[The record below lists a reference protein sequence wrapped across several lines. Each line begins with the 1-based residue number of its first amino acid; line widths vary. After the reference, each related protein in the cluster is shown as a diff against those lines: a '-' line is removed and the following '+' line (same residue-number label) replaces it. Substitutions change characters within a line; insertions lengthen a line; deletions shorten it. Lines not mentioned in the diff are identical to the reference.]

1 MLRRLPWIVGCVAVV
16 LSCCFAAFPQALS
29 ANASTPKVE
38 RPLFVFTLD
47 AREAL
52 KRQRLEEQRQRE
64 DCCFCGHRSDLASI
78 LATRLYMVRPP
89 PEIREIDLD
98 GLKKLLLRD
107 PKDTRPL
114 LVNFWA
120 TWCDGCREEFPDL
133 VKIDND
139 YRAKGLN
146 FLSVTLDEVSDK
158 TKAVDFL
165 KQMKATMPVVLL
177 NVNDPEPAIH
187 AVDEKWDGALPATFL
202 YDREGKIVFKYYGK
216 IKPAELRAAIDKA
229 VSGKQ

>member
-1 MLRRLPWIVGCVAVV
+1 MRLRFSIFLVGLAVV
-16 LSCCFAAFPQALS
+16 WAGVAIVVPAQTPS
-29 ANASTPKVE
+29 AGSSSPNRTAQPG
-38 RPLFVFTLD
+38 PFVLD
-47 AREAL
+47 GL
-52 KRQRLEEQRQRE
+52 
-64 DCCFCGHRSDLASI
+64 DLHD
-78 LATRLYMVRPP
+78 Y
-89 PEIREIDLD
+89 EIREIDLD

-165 KQMKATMPVVLL
+165 KEMKATMPVVLL

-187 AVDEKWDGALPATFL
+187 AVDEKWDGAMPATFL
-202 YDREGKIVFKYYGK
+202 YDREGKLVFKYFGK

-229 VSGKQ
+229 VGSKQ

>member
-1 MLRRLPWIVGCVAVV
+1 MRLRFSIFLVGLAVV
-16 LSCCFAAFPQALS
+16 WA
-29 ANASTPKVE
+29 
-38 RPLFVFTLD
+38 
-47 AREAL
+47 
-52 KRQRLEEQRQRE
+52 
-64 DCCFCGHRSDLASI
+64 G
-78 LATRLYMVRPP
+78 ATMPVPAQPSVGSVVAQP

-107 PKDTRPL
+107 PKDSRPL

-146 FLSVTLDEVSDK
+146 FLSVTLDEVADK

-165 KQMKATMPVVLL
+165 KEMKATMPAVLL

-202 YDREGKIVFKYYGK
+202 YDREGKIVFKHFGK
-216 IKPAELRAAIDKA
+216 IKPAELRAAIEKA
-229 VSGKQ
+229 VGSKQ

>member
-1 MLRRLPWIVGCVAVV
+1 MRFRLAI
-16 LSCCFAAFPQALS
+16 
-29 ANASTPKVE
+29 
-38 RPLFVFTLD
+38 LFV
-47 AREAL
+47 
-52 KRQRLEEQRQRE
+52 
-64 DCCFCGHRSDLASI
+64 GLASALGGAGI
-78 LATRLYMVRPP
+78 AAPAQTPSAGTAATNRKPQPGPFVPGSLNLTD

-146 FLSVTLDEVSDK
+146 FLSITLDEVSDK
-158 TKAVDFL
+158 SRAADFL
-165 KQMKATMPVVLL
+165 KEMKATMSVVLL

-202 YDREGKIVFKYYGK
+202 YDREGKLVFKYFGK
-216 IKPAELRAAIDKA
+216 IKPAELRAAIDKE
-229 VSGKQ
+229 VGSKQ

>member
-1 MLRRLPWIVGCVAVV
+1 MRLHFSIFLIGLAVV
-16 LSCCFAAFPQALS
+16 WAGAAIAAPAQTPSARTLS
-29 ANASTPKVE
+29 ANRKSSPG
-38 RPLFVFTLD
+38 PFVGDGLN
-47 AREAL
+47 
-52 KRQRLEEQRQRE
+52 
-64 DCCFCGHRSDLASI
+64 LAD
-78 LATRLYMVRPP
+78 Y
-89 PEIREIDLD
+89 EIREIDLD
-98 GLKKLLLRD
+98 GLRKLLQRD

-146 FLSVTLDEVSDK
+146 FLSVTLDEVADK
-158 TKAVDFL
+158 SRAVDFL
-165 KQMKATMPVVLL
+165 KEMKATMPVVLL

-202 YDREGKIVFKYYGK
+202 YDHEGKLVFKYFGK

-229 VSGKQ
+229 VGSRQ